1 MEVPVT
7 TVQEEL
13 VEVPVVEQAPAA
25 DFSRQKGAIQNTTKS
40 LFKSLFGIWGF
51 LFLFHSTLFLKLV
64 FQFSK
69 FWCYFLNKI

>member
-25 DFSRQKGAIQNTTKS
+25 DFSRQKGAIQNTTKR
-40 LFKSLFGIWGF
+40 LLKSLFGIWGF
-51 LFLFHSTLFLKLV
+51 LFLFNSTHFFKLV

-69 FWCYFLNKI
+69 FLCFYFIF